1 MDDDL
6 TPFFLHAIER
16 RGQWS
21 AEMFPRALEII
32 TGLLGLAQAGEPG
45 TITIDWNRDSAER
58 WGRVL
63 YDRYAVTIGRIDMPL
78 FIMLDA
84 YTSVLQSQLEG
95 AGIVAVGVENFET
108 RQYHLDPGAVQ
119 QAYPEFVW
127 RTDAVTPDYLSS
139 IDLWWSTL

>member
-78 FIMLDA
+78 DA
-84 YTSVLQSQLEG
+84 GLR
-95 AGIVAVGVENFET
+95 AGTGPGWSRRSCRGRRARRDARSAPGPRSRRRRRRGRGTCRT
-108 RQYHLDPGAVQ
+108 RRG
-119 QAYPEFVW
+119 
-127 RTDAVTPDYLSS
+127 
-139 IDLWWSTL
+139 